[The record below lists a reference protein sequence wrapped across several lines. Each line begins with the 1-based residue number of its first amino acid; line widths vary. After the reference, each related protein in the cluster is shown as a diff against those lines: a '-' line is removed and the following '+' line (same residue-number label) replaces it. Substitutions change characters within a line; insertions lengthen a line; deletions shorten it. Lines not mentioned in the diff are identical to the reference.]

1 MRVPEPHWVVRG
13 LNACAGLLP
22 QRALQPGSLIDAA
35 RKQAGLSDFG
45 PEGPYEEALEI
56 LCRDLEQQADLRP
69 LGRLLTRN
77 MLLQSLRF
85 QLQLQDW
92 ITRNPEILAQGIER
106 PLVIIGMP
114 RTGTTILHELLAL
127 DPANRC
133 PMSWEVA
140 HPFPPPQSAS
150 FRTDPR
156 IRRHARELRF
166 SHLLMPGV
174 ENMHRMGAE
183 LPQEC
188 VAITAHVFVSML
200 YNTIYRV
207 PGYTQWLREGA
218 DHERVYRYHKRLLQY
233 LQWRCPR
240 ERWVLKS
247 PAHLWQLEALLAV
260 YPDARLIQTH
270 RDPLRIV
277 SSLASMLPTMRSAY
291 SSRVDAVEVARE
303 WSDNCAS
310 ALNASVVSRRRG
322 TIAPQQL
329 IDIQFRDF
337 MADPGLQLQ
346 RIYAQFGIGFSD
358 RMRES
363 IQRYI
368 AQNPSDKHGGHSH
381 RFSDTGLELAGER
394 NKVADY
400 QSFFSVASES
410 DG

>member
-1 MRVPEPHWVVRG
+1 MQVPEARWKVRA
-13 LNACAGLLP
+13 LDACAALLP

-35 RKQAGLSDFG
+35 RKQTGLDDFG
-45 PEGPYEEALEI
+45 PEGPYEEALGI
-56 LCRDLEQQADLRP
+56 LCRDLEQEARLRP
-69 LGRLLTRN
+69 LGRLITRG
-77 MLLQSLRF
+77 MLLQSLQQ

-92 ITRNPEILAQGIER
+92 ITRNPAILEQPIKC
-106 PLVIIGMP
+106 PVVIIGMP

-150 FRTDPR
+150 FNSDPR
-156 IRRHARELRF
+156 IRRHTRELAF

-188 VAITAHVFVSML
+188 VAITAQVFVSMM
-200 YNTIYRV
+200 YNTIYRL
-207 PGYTQWLREGA
+207 PAYTQWLREGA
-218 DHERVYRYHKRLLQY
+218 DHQRVYRHHKRLLQY

-260 YPDARLIQTH
+260 YPDARLVQTH

-277 SSLASMLPTMRSAY
+277 SSLASMIPTMRSAY
-291 SSRVDAVEVARE
+291 SRSIDPFEVARE

-310 ALNASVVSRRRG
+310 ALNASVASRRG
-322 TIAPQQL
+322 GSIAPRQV
-329 IDIQFRDF
+329 IDIQFREF
-337 MADPGLQLQ
+337 MADPGAQVQ
-346 RIYAQFGIGFSD
+346 RIYAQFGIEFGSA
-358 RMRES
+358 MRES

-368 AQNPSDKHGGHSH
+368 ARNPSDKHGGHRH
-381 RFSDTGLELAGER
+381 RFADTGLELAEER
-394 NKVADY
+394 AKVAEY
-400 QSFFSVASES
+400 QSFFSVASEA